1 MTTPDDALSS
11 TLDAVVQLRL
21 AVEGARLAG
30 PAGGSIHPNHRAGA
44 ENLARYLEVRRR
56 DIRELQ
62 DALSRLGLSSLGRLE
77 PDVLGTVRA
86 VEAALRAMSPQPQGY
101 AVPPG
106 SDEATRGAALVG
118 LDRLELARASIDLLG
133 PPTPGR
139 ATRIMVT
146 LPSEAA
152 ESPTLIDALV
162 DRGAELLRI
171 NCAHDGPQQ
180 WASMVGKVRHAE
192 RRVRRPITVVMDL
205 AGPKLRTGPIEA
217 GPPVLKVRPTR
228 DPLGRV
234 VEPARVW
241 VTTTDGPASD
251 GAARLPV
258 TDPGWLQMLAVG
270 DRIGLVDARGRR
282 RTLDIVTVRGDGA
295 MATAERT
302 CYLVPGLELRTRDG
316 MATSVDVL
324 PSREQKLF
332 VRPDDVI
339 DLVPDLTPAQADS
352 RPLRIGC
359 TLPQVFQDVAP
370 GDRIWFDD
378 GKIGGTVERADADV
392 VSVRVT
398 EAGPTGARLG
408 AGKGINLPDTQLDVP
423 ALTGEDRA
431 NLAFVAAHADIVSL
445 SFVREPGDVRML
457 QQELHSLG
465 ADGLGIILKIE
476 TVSGFANLPSILAEA
491 LVSKDVGVM
500 IARGDLAVE
509 AGYERLAE
517 VQEEILWLCEAAHVP
532 VIWAT
537 QVLDTLARTGRPSR
551 AEVTDAAMSGRAECV
566 MLNKGPYI
574 THAVE
579 LLDDILQRMS
589 GHHDKK
595 RTLMRHLRSWD
606 DAFMTSQGGRTD

>member
-1 MTTPDDALSS
+1 L
-11 TLDAVVQLRL
+11 
-21 AVEGARLAG
+21 
-30 PAGGSIHPNHRAGA
+30 
-44 ENLARYLEVRRR
+44 VR
-56 DIRELQ
+56 E
-62 DALSRLGLSSLGRLE
+62 
-77 PDVLGTVRA
+77 
-86 VEAALRAMSPQPQGY
+86 
-101 AVPPG
+101 
-106 SDEATRGAALVG
+106 
-118 LDRLELARASIDLLG
+118 
-133 PPTPGR
+133 
-139 ATRIMVT
+139 
-146 LPSEAA
+146 
-152 ESPTLIDALV
+152 
-162 DRGAELLRI
+162 
-171 NCAHDGPQQ
+171 
-180 WASMVGKVRHAE
+180 
-192 RRVRRPITVVMDL
+192 
-205 AGPKLRTGPIEA
+205 
-217 GPPVLKVRPTR
+217 
-228 DPLGRV
+228 
-234 VEPARVW
+234 
-241 VTTTDGPASD
+241 
-251 GAARLPV
+251 
-258 TDPGWLQMLAVG
+258 
-270 DRIGLVDARGRR
+270 
-282 RTLDIVTVRGDGA
+282 
-295 MATAERT
+295 
-302 CYLVPGLELRTRDG
+302 
-316 MATSVDVL
+316 
-324 PSREQKLF
+324 
-332 VRPDDVI
+332 DDVI
-339 DLVPDLTPAQADS
+339 ELVPDMTPVQADS

-359 TLPQVFQDVAP
+359 TLPQVFEDVAE
-370 GDRIWFDD
+370 GDRVWFDD
-378 GKIGGTVERADADV
+378 GKIGGVVERSGTDV

-408 AGKGINLPDTQLDVP
+408 AGKGINLPDTHLNVP

-457 QQELHSLG
+457 QDELRSLG

-606 DAFMTSQGGRTD
+606 DAFLTSPSDVTD